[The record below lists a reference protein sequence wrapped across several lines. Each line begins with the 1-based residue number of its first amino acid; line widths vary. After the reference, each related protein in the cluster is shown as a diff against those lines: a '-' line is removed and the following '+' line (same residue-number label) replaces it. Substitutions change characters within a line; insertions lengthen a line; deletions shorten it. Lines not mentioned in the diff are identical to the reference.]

1 MTFDL
6 DDFLLK
12 SHKAQASDIHL
23 NCGKAPSLRINGEIY
38 KITSSPITHE
48 DIHTV
53 LEKTLPKEYLKKKDE
68 LKAKYAEFM
77 LVRND
82 VLKALENARN
92 AKVIGKSFS
101 AKLSIKPTEA
111 VKTLL
116 DSMNIN
122 LQRVFI
128 VSDFELVQGE
138 LEGETFDSGIILVT
152 PAQGVICSRCWQVV
166 PAVNEDELCPRCH
179 EILNK

>member
-1 MTFDL
+1 
-6 DDFLLK
+6 
-12 SHKAQASDIHL
+12 
-23 NCGKAPSLRINGEIY
+23 
-38 KITSSPITHE
+38 
-48 DIHTV
+48 
-53 LEKTLPKEYLKKKDE
+53 
-68 LKAKYAEFM
+68 
-77 LVRND
+77 
-82 VLKALENARN
+82 
-92 AKVIGKSFS
+92 
-101 AKLSIKPTEA
+101 
-111 VKTLL
+111 
-116 DSMNIN
+116 MNIN